1 MFIDV
6 IFLFDW
12 TERHNPRRGLKISCG
27 FMSDKLP
34 IKSGWK
40 KSSHV
45 KTCCDK
51 FWRMSSL
58 VVSRVTFLKMSL
70 EQIVSTGVGK
80 DVTGVTT

>member
-1 MFIDV
+1 M
-6 IFLFDW
+6 LDW
-12 TERHNPRRGLKISCG
+12 TERHIPSLGLKISCG

-45 KTCCDK
+45 KTYLDR
-51 FWRMSSL
+51 FWRISSL
-58 VVSRVTFLKMSL
+58 VVSKVTFLKISL